1 MLGGHQLL
9 TEPGLAALVALSNTK
24 FELNAQR
31 TKRLEEALRAA
42 FAERKERRDDGQA
55 DVEEGGEAGP
65 AAAAAMTARQV
76 KRRERALAKRREKD
90 EAKRK
95 ARAERAKAA
104 TSRLEWRELSVAGGQ
119 EARRLLQRWGHSLCR
134 VDDDDDGGEGAET
147 SRLTFWVF
155 GGYGYAGPGR
165 PVGRLNSL
173 LELQIDPSIGAV
185 AAVAPVVAACDDRD
199 ATAFPDAREQH
210 GAAAL
215 RLGEESTTLVVFGG
229 RASPVKP
236 FGDLWRFD
244 RAGGWRPILDA
255 RGRAPCPRWGHSMT
269 AVGSRRVVVY
279 GGRDAQ
285 GVFGGRLHVL
295 AEEGGGAWAWS
306 EAVVADYVLPPL
318 FLHTASW
325 MPGGEEGDGDGGRLL
340 LFGGMNDLS
349 GRSVLSG
356 GVLLSLTA
364 DGSCS
369 GVTPEAGAGRYA
381 HAAAVVDG
389 AVWVTGG
396 MTADAST
403 TGADDES
410 QQPQPPPV
418 LRVDGATGA
427 VTVVEGVGLAP
438 GLARPTLVHHAV
450 ASCARAGG
458 PSFLVCLGGGVQT
471 FAFSPVFDPPLCL
484 GPPAVTTQHQLER
497 QQPRQTQKQ
506 TKETKTKAADHP
518 AAAPPTTAPRG
529 PPCPCLLVAPANTK
543 RVKTALER
551 AGLFDK
557 QRRIAPSATREGLMA
572 IPLALPHVA
581 LAQELRAALLE
592 GAAPV
597 SRPVA
602 LVVEGI
608 ISKQPPQRQPP
619 AATIQGWA
627 DDTEAPPFSA
637 AALQG
642 QALRLKT
649 ALEGVLVAHA
659 GLDPAAAAAVLSPA
673 FLARLH
679 VERLGG
685 DVLLLEDDSP
695 LLLPAEPWASLP
707 GGRLWPA
714 LLGVFPGATRVA
726 RMARV
731 QEGPKRRSQVGR
743 YASRFKT
750 HQSYMLTSV
759 MSRYKTTHRCA
770 SSTRRRR
777 HPPPPRRRGRA
788 APGG

>member
-1 MLGGHQLL
+1 MGAFMYIVTQFIHNHKQAPVVLGGHKLL
-9 TEPGLAALVALSNTK
+9 TEPGLEALVALANTK

-31 TKRLEEALRAA
+31 TKRLEVALRAA

-104 TSRLEWRELSVAGGQ
+104 ASRLEWRELSVAGGQ
-119 EARRLLQRWGHSLCR
+119 EARRLLLQRWGHSLCR
-134 VDDDDDGGEGAET
+134 VNDDDDDGEGAEAD
-147 SRLTFWVF
+147 RPTFWVF
-155 GGYGYAGPGR
+155 GGYGYKGPGR

-173 LELQIDPSIGAV
+173 LELQIDPSTG
-185 AAVAPVVAACDDRD
+185 APVVAACENGD
-199 ATAFPDAREQH
+199 ATAPPDAREQH

-215 RLGEESTTLVVFGG
+215 RLQREESTTLIVFGG

-306 EAVVADYVLPPL
+306 EAVVADHVLPPL

-325 MPGGEEGDGDGGRLL
+325 MPGGEAGDDGGRLL
-340 LFGGMNDLS
+340 LFGGMKDLS
-349 GRSVLSG
+349 GRSVQSG
-356 GVLLSLTA
+356 GVLLSLTT

-369 GVTPEAGAGRYA
+369 GVTPVAGAGRYA
-381 HAAAVVDG
+381 HAAAVVGG

-403 TGADDES
+403 TGVDDES

-427 VTVVEGVGLAP
+427 VTVVDAVGLAP

-450 ASCARAGG
+450 ASCARAGE
-458 PSFLVCLGGGVQT
+458 PPFLVCFGGGVQT

-484 GPPAVTTQHQLER
+484 GLPALTTQQQQKR

-506 TKETKTKAADHP
+506 TKETKAKAADRP
-518 AAAPPTTAPRG
+518 AAARPTAAPRG
-529 PPCPCLLVAPANTK
+529 PPCSCLLVAPADTK

-572 IPLALPHVA
+572 IPLALPDVD
-581 LAQELRAALLE
+581 LAQGLRAALLE

-608 ISKQPPQRQPP
+608 ASKQQPQRQPL

-659 GLDPAAAAAVLSPA
+659 GLDPAAAAAGLSPA

-707 GGRLWPA
+707 GDRLWPA

-731 QEGPKRRSQVGR
+731 QDGPKRRSQVGR

-750 HQSYMLTSV
+750 HQSYMLT
-759 MSRYKTTHRCA
+759 A
-770 SSTRRRR
+770 F
-777 HPPPPRRRGRA
+777 
-788 APGG
+788 